1 MPYVYRLKSKDGH
14 FYYGC
19 RFANGCHPD
28 DLLSSYFTS
37 SNNVKSLIEE
47 HGVDH
52 FTKKIVY
59 KGSTPEEV
67 LRVEAKLIHRT
78 HKKPGSLNFYLCRS
92 DGSAVHLGSYGT
104 PSDETRKLISLAR
117 KGMTVSDEG
126 RDNISKG
133 KKGKPWTE
141 EQKLNMAIY
150 RNSDRYKEVRAKINH
165 TSQTRTKTPEEKA
178 AISAKL
184 TGIKRSAETKRKM
197 SESAKASQSEIPLYK
212 RPRALKL
219 KSVWAMA
226 EQCYQFWL
234 AGKGGYWI
242 FCRDNNTGENISVFR
257 SMYGMFEFGWVPSED
272 KEFQEHIQ

>member
-19 RFANGCHPD
+19 RFAKGCHPD

-37 SNNVKSLIEE
+37 SNNIKSLIAE
-47 HGVDH
+47 HGVGY

-78 HKKPGSLNFYLCRS
+78 YKKPGSLNFYLCRS
-92 DGSAVHLGSYGT
+92 DGSAIFLGTYGPHKEETKAKIALSHLG
-104 PSDETRKLISLAR
+104 RKV
-117 KGMTVSDEG
+117 GEEG
-126 RDNISKG
+126 RRNMSISKTG
-133 KKGKPWTE
+133 IPWNQSQRDGVMRFQATE
-141 EQKLNMAIY
+141 
-150 RNSDRYKEVRAKINH
+150 RYKEVRAKINH
-165 TSQTRTKTPEEKA
+165 TNQTRSKTPEEKA

-184 TGIKRSAETKRKM
+184 TGIKRSDETKRKM
-197 SESAKASQSEIPLYK
+197 SESTKASQAGIPLYK

-219 KSVWAMA
+219 KNIWAMA

-234 AGKGGYWI
+234 SKKGGYWI
-242 FCRDNNTGENISVFR
+242 FCRDNNSGDNISVFR
-257 SMYGMFEFGWVPSED
+257 SMYGMFEEGWIPSED